1 MKKGYPRESRQELA
15 DKIIKKHGDLP
26 SFWRN
31 RYRDRMKEII
41 SLRLQVTAL
50 QTELKES
57 VSDTQNHKP
66 DTLPSLQKTTNKLD
80 TIDEMKCSIIS
91 YMDICIMAN
100 ACLVC
105 LVINSGLNQLKGIR
119 SAEYLRFF
127 LNYFFSQ
134 LIKLCASNQ
143 EFRYSMATV
152 TMVAEVIKECH
163 DVWVLAPS
171 AGSRTANTA
180 ETVDPDDAVSTSD
193 IDCLAISSSFF
204 SYLLAWFYA
213 LSNIKHYNIG
223 PDLPQACADS
233 LVNLVSISAT
243 LRKSNINNHFKN
255 LCFVYTNDFNIPVFL
270 LLLFLTIIDGV
281 YLLGQFLLHTGTRTN
296 LNNKYVVPG
305 FSALER
311 RCFLSFTWCIHSAM
325 RQLLVP
331 SCQVRK
337 SPVESDVAGTKS
349 NEIQDMLQRNMI
361 NKLKDQII
369 VYMLYSMEDSRVRLA
384 FLNLPW

>member
-50 QTELKES
+50 QTELKGS
-57 VSDTQNHKP
+57 VSDTQKHKP

-91 YMDICIMAN
+91 YMDFCIMAN
-100 ACLVC
+100 VCLVC

-127 LNYFFSQ
+127 LNYLFSR

-152 TMVAEVIKECH
+152 TMVAEGIKECH

-171 AGSRTANTA
+171 AGSRTANSV
-180 ETVDPDDAVSTSD
+180 ETVDPDDAVSTGD

-255 LCFVYTNDFNIPVFL
+255 LCFVYTNDFNIPVFYYYYFL
-270 LLLFLTIIDGV
+270 LL
-281 YLLGQFLLHTGTRTN
+281 
-296 LNNKYVVPG
+296 
-305 FSALER
+305 
-311 RCFLSFTWCIHSAM
+311 
-325 RQLLVP
+325 
-331 SCQVRK
+331 
-337 SPVESDVAGTKS
+337 
-349 NEIQDMLQRNMI
+349 
-361 NKLKDQII
+361 
-369 VYMLYSMEDSRVRLA
+369 
-384 FLNLPW
+384 